1 MLVVSGSVEIVDFVV
16 LVVVVVSAVVGKD
29 EVGNILVVAGNDSEL
44 NDCVVNESVGVVAKV
59 IAGDVGF
66 GFLMAA
72 KNFKIK

>member
-16 LVVVVVSAVVGKD
+16 LVVVVVSAVVGTD
-29 EVGNILVVAGNDSEL
+29 EVGNILVAAGNDSEL
-44 NDCVVNESVGVVAKV
+44 NDCVVYESVGVVAKV

-72 KNFKIK
+72 KN